1 MNISRGASL
10 GDYAVFFTVFLFF
23 IDGVFWVSMN
33 ELLLAIYRYG
43 YSYILDILLI
53 MAVYVAIGSRGIQ
66 LAPSIEVGRL
76 LVGASLISMSFTT
89 HLLSYRINLF
99 VPQIRIL
106 SIVLL
111 VWGILSMML
120 DRESL
125 GRLMPIMLTLILMV
139 PPLPSLSHIIPR
151 YTGYIVSG
159 LFKGELA
166 WDPVNGVVYKVV
178 GPTGSYVDI
187 YLSALLGE
195 YVIVATSI
203 ALLIMASHYSIQFGE
218 LRPIIFL
225 NTLFLLGAM
234 VVIVYIIGLVRVLLT
249 ILLATTATSSFIF
262 GLFHPVLQVA
272 TSLLMIFSA
281 LIISRRIFGV
291 ECSSYSSG
299 RVLDGGV
306 TIASVLILALALW
319 VGMVLSYGLSIETA
333 LQIWINI
340 SLVLAI
346 ATTLYLIISILIKY
360 MGVSAGSSR

>member
-10 GDYAVFFTVFLFF
+10 GVYAVFFTVFLFY
-23 IDGVFWVSMN
+23 IDGIYWASMN

-53 MAVYVAIGSRGIQ
+53 LAVYVAIGSSGIQ
-66 LAPSIEVGRL
+66 LASYIEVGRL

-89 HLLSYRINLF
+89 HLLSYKINLF
-99 VPQIRIL
+99 IPQIRIL

-125 GRLMPIMLTLILMV
+125 GRLMPAMLTLILIV
-139 PPLPSLSHIIPR
+139 PPLPILSHIIPT

-159 LFKGELA
+159 MFKGELA
-166 WDPVNGVVYKVV
+166 WDQVNGVIYRVV
-178 GPTGSYVDI
+178 GPTGFSIDV

-195 YVIVATSI
+195 YVIIATSI
-203 ALLIMASHYSIQFGE
+203 ALLIMASYYSIQFGKP
-218 LRPIIFL
+218 RTIIIL
-225 NTLFLLGAM
+225 NMLLLFSAM
-234 VVIVYIIGLVRVLLT
+234 VIIIYIIGLIRILLT
-249 ILLATTATSSFIF
+249 ILIATIAPSSFIF
-262 GLFHPVLQVA
+262 GVSYPMLQVA

-281 LIISRRIFGV
+281 LMLSRRLFGV
-291 ECSSYSSG
+291 SYPRYSSG
-299 RVLDGGV
+299 PVGNGRV
-306 TIASVLILALALW
+306 TIASILILALALW
-319 VGMVLSYGLSIETA
+319 VGMVLSYGLSIEAA

-346 ATTLYLIISILIKY
+346 ATALYLIISILIKY